1 MPFLCYIRLIPSH
14 FHAGMHAWFAAAADT
29 RYSVVVPIIG
39 VQVVNPNDD
48 TLDLVLV
55 YSFLE
60 RRKGGQLTP
69 DIL

>member
-1 MPFLCYIRLIPSH
+1 
-14 FHAGMHAWFAAAADT
+14 MHAWFAAAADT

-55 YSFLE
+55 YSRLE
-60 RRKGGQLTP
+60 RRNGVQLIYC
-69 DIL
+69 DMIAVFWMGCR